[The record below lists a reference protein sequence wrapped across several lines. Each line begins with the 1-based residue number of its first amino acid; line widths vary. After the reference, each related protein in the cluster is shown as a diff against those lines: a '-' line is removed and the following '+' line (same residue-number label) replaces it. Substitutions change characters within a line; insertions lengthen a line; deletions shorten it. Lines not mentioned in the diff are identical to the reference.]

1 MDALSASIKCLL
13 IAVKPPPS
21 KLASPSTCLASFGA
35 SGHSLEVELVG
46 LSEVVTKRIT
56 KPLSAGTLEEARK
69 RLFELI
75 SAPRHRAMA
84 FSLWVSVK
92 LVSESF
98 NRCAEALPTP
108 EFFA

>member
-46 LSEVVTKRIT
+46 LSEVLPKQIT
-56 KPLSAGTLEEARK
+56 KPLPAGTLEEACE
-69 RLFELI
+69 RLFEPF
-75 SAPRHRAMA
+75 SAPRH
-84 FSLWVSVK
+84 SDGL
-92 LVSESF
+92 LT
-98 NRCAEALPTP
+98 LG
-108 EFFA
+108 